1 LTPTSQVA
9 WRIGAGHI
17 VIAIRLTPRADRDGI
32 DGIVTLSDGRRVVA
46 ARVRAVPDK
55 GAANQALAALIAKSL
70 DVPKSA
76 VAVVAGN
83 TARLKQVR
91 IDGDTQELT
100 RKLGA
105 LLSAA

>member
-1 LTPTSQVA
+1 MSDFDFYRHLPNGISLSV
-9 WRIGAGHI
+9 
-17 VIAIRLTPRADRDGI
+17 RLTPRASRDRLDGI
-32 DGIVTLSDGRRVVA
+32 ATLSDGRKVVA

-55 GAANQALAALIAKSL
+55 GAANRALAALIAKSL

-76 VAVVAGN
+76 VAVIAGHA
-83 TARLKQVR
+83 ARLKQVR
-91 IDGDTQELT
+91 IDGDPQELT